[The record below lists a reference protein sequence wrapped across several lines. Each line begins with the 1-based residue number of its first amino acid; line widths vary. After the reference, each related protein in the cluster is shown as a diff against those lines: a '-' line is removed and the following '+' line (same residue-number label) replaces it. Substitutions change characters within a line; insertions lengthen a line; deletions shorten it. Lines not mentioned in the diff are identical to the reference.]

1 MSTPTN
7 VHWCP
12 LRRASGVGC
21 SGGACPSPDH
31 ERSERARATLE
42 AIAALPPREREA
54 LVRTSIHGDSG
65 RETALA
71 LGVSEDVVRQLVH
84 RARRRA
90 RAALRV
96 LLPVPL
102 GRLAG
107 HGGEHA

>member
-1 MSTPTN
+1 LLTIA
-7 VHWCP
+7 
-12 LRRASGVGC
+12 RRAALQVVREEG
-21 SGGACPSPDH
+21 CPSELPDVVAEGRSPEEEH

-90 RAALRV
+90 RAAL
-96 LLPVPL
+96 
-102 GRLAG
+102 
-107 HGGEHA
+107 